1 MWTLKIVKLSI
12 NKLVEPSLMF
22 NHRLFTCT
30 IGGRSGG
37 MGLIHSIHK
46 GY

>member
-1 MWTLKIVKLSI
+1 MWMLKIVKLSI
-12 NKLVEPSLMF
+12 NKLMKPSLTF

-30 IGGRSGG
+30 IAGRSRV